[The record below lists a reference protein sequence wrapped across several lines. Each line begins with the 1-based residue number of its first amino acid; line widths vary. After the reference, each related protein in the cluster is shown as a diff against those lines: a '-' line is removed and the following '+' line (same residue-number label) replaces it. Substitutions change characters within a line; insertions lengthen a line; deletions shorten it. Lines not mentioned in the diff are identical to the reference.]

1 MIFDEIEV
9 HDIYQKKCNFAQKTQ
24 MWGPLHCTCRAL
36 GVFLTL
42 IKLASLFVWI
52 REPIQGCGGG
62 LLGSCEMP
70 CWRREGRIL
79 GIWNCASWKQMYKN
93 VGGTWSHFGQ
103 CLSGNMHWC
112 CRQRRQMS
120 FTLGDWW
127 EIVALMASQGCQV
140 FSWVVVS
147 NIVFFHPYLGKVS
160 ILTNIFQIGW
170 NHQLVQFRTLILGGW
185 MVDWLVSELESQRCS
200 PWKHVVSQEI
210 LLCCLLPRLGL

>member
-1 MIFDEIEV
+1 
-9 HDIYQKKCNFAQKTQ
+9 
-24 MWGPLHCTCRAL
+24 MWGPLHCTCRTL
-36 GVFLTL
+36 GVSLTL

-52 REPIQGCGGG
+52 RKPIQGCGGG

-79 GIWNCASWKQMYKN
+79 GIWNCASWKQMYLS
-93 VGGTWSHFGQ
+93 VGGAWSHFGQ

-140 FSWVVVS
+140 FS
-147 NIVFFHPYLGKVS
+147 
-160 ILTNIFQIGW
+160 
-170 NHQLVQFRTLILGGW
+170 VQNSHLRR
-185 MVDWLVSELESQRCS
+185 MVDWLVSELSKIQSLKTCCFTGNT
-200 PWKHVVSQEI
+200 P
-210 LLCCLLPRLGL
+210 LLLAAKAWSLSRPINS